1 MSQLPPRIVLAGF
14 MGSGKTSVGQT
25 LAKRL
30 KYSFVDTDNLVEGL
44 SGKTITRIFAEEGEE
59 MFRRWES
66 MAIDKALAEP
76 KAVIAVGGGAV
87 CFRDNL
93 DKLKKNSR
101 LVLLKAQIPTLLK
114 RLEGDA
120 SRPLLEG
127 DREAKLR
134 ELWAKRS
141 PFYDKIALQIP
152 TDGINPKAVAEE
164 ILKVLPLEAAALRV
178 ELGEHSYPLYFQKD
192 GLNYLNLLLQ
202 RHCPAEK
209 LVLVTNEVVNR
220 LYGKA
225 AIRELKRAHEVKLL
239 VLPDG
244 ERHKN
249 PKTVAKVYATLVEF
263 KVDRKTPILAMGG
276 GVIGDLVGF
285 AAASFL
291 RGVPFVQ
298 IPTTLLAQVDSS
310 IGGKTGVDLP
320 EGKNLVGAFYQP
332 RFVLIDEKF
341 LHTLKPRELLCGLS
355 EVIKYAAI
363 FDAKLFRTLEKAMP
377 ALVKGKGAGLEAI
390 VRRCCELKGWVVERD
405 ERETLGLR
413 AKLNFGHTLGH
424 AIESL
429 THYKKYTHGEAIAMG
444 MVFAGGLSV
453 KRAGLPARDFA
464 RLKDLIEAAGLP
476 LEMPKFS
483 LAAYRKALIQDK
495 KRVSSKLHFVYLN
508 KIGKSAVIPT
518 PLDEIL

>member
-30 KYSFVDTDNLVEGL
+30 NYAFVDTDTVVEGL
-44 SGKTITRIFAEEGEE
+44 SGKSIPRIFAEEGEE

-76 KAVIAVGGGAV
+76 MAVIAVGGGAV

-93 DKLKKNSR
+93 DKLEKNSQ
-101 LVLLKAQIPTLLK
+101 LVLLKAQISTLLK
-114 RLEGDA
+114 RLEGDS

-134 ELWAKRS
+134 ELWNQRA
-141 PFYDKIALQIP
+141 PFYAKIGLQIP
-152 TDGINPKAVAEE
+152 TDGFSPKQVAEE
-164 ILKVLPLEAAALRV
+164 ILKVLPLEAASLRV
-178 ELGEHSYPLYFQKD
+178 ELGERSYPLYFQKD
-192 GLNYLNLLLQ
+192 GLSYLNLLLQ

-209 LVLVTNEVVNR
+209 VVLVTNEVVNR

-225 AIRELKRAHEVKLL
+225 AIRELKRSHEVKLL

-249 PKTVAKVYATLVEF
+249 LKTVAQVYAKLVEF
-263 KVDRKTPILAMGG
+263 KVDRRTPILAMGG

-341 LHTLKPRELLCGLS
+341 LQTLKPRELLCGMA

-363 FDAKLFRTLEKAMP
+363 FDAKLFRTLEKDMA
-377 ALVKGKGAGLEAI
+377 ALLKGKGAGLEAV
-390 VRRCCELKGWVVERD
+390 VRRCCELKAWVVERD

-429 THYKKYTHGEAIAMG
+429 THYKKFTHGEAIAMG
-444 MVFAGGLSV
+444 MVFAGRLSME
-453 KRAGLPARDFA
+453 KAGLPVRDFQ
-464 RLKDLIEAAGLP
+464 RLKALIEAAGLP
-476 LEMPKFS
+476 AEMPKFPP
-483 LAAYRKALIQDK
+483 AAYRKALIQDK

-518 PLDEIL
+518 PLEEVL